1 MLALITALIVTLA
14 LRAAVA
20 WHGAPIAG
28 VLVNPDLMVSS
39 FGLPDWSGPQQG
51 LAFPDRVVKV
61 DGIDLLQMPPLSRPG
76 AWNGAIQ
83 NAFDDGRRSITVE
96 VASRTGATRLIDLAI
111 TPMESTAWWL
121 YGGGLILIG
130 ALYVV
135 TGVIAFSVRPEGRL
149 ARSTA
154 KMTILLGLLFIT
166 VFDYHTSR
174 TLVPFFYVAF
184 ACVPSAL
191 VTLAMRLPD
200 EPPWLASRPWIP
212 LLLDL
217 PGVALALA
225 LNVTHFSGRESHA
238 LSVATSWLLG
248 PGLLAF
254 IAIMVVRYVRSKG
267 ERRDTL
273 RQLFFAMLPA
283 YAVGGIGGLLIALR
297 VGTGA
302 TAFFIVPAFAFTPPS
317 VIVAFIRHDLF
328 GSGALLSRVLT
339 RAIIVAV
346 VGVVAVAVGAGVA
359 TLAGVSLVASLTAAA
374 PAGFLAAGL
383 CHLALGAGDRTIF
396 PSRAAYK
403 PTVAELSEELTLLTS
418 PAEVADATLRTV
430 KRWLPCDAVELRLLT
445 EPDDPTESGDR
456 RIGFAAQPSEA
467 EHTVSATF
475 AGAKLAEILVGKK
488 RGGALYTSD
497 DLDLLKTIANQA
509 GLALAHAYTYEELE
523 RRRREEAAAW
533 KGERSALIETVAA
546 EIAHEVRYPINFFR
560 SVFRSDAEGGN
571 GGRNGGLDAEEREIG
586 REEVERL
593 ERLVAGLRRVA
604 TRQALVRTGTR
615 IKELVTKVEILLRDK
630 LNVAGRGG
638 RRLVLDGDAELA
650 VLCDPDQA
658 VQLLVNLVSNALDA
672 AEDGSAIGVS
682 WSRTRDGAT
691 VIVWDEGPGFGGD
704 ASRIFAP
711 WFTTKPRGTG
721 LGLSIAHRIVR
732 AHGWNITAQRVD
744 ATTKFVIQIPARSL
758 ATPGSSAQEREPQAD
773 EEVA

>member
-1 MLALITALIVTLA
+1 MLALLTALIVTLA

-28 VLVNPDLMVSS
+28 VLVDPELMVSS
-39 FGLPDWSGPQQG
+39 FGLPDWSGPRQG
-51 LAFPDRVVKV
+51 LAYPDRVVRV
-61 DGIDLLQMPPLSRPG
+61 DGIDLLEMPPLRRAS
-76 AWNGAIQ
+76 AWNGAIE
-83 NAFDDGRRSITVE
+83 NAYDDGRRSITVE
-96 VASRTGATRLIDLAI
+96 VASRHGNTRVVDLAI

-130 ALYVV
+130 ALYVA

-217 PGVALALA
+217 PGFALAIA
-225 LNVTHFSGRESHA
+225 LNVTHFSGSESHA
-238 LSVATSWLLG
+238 LTMVTSWLLG

-254 IAIMVVRYVRSKG
+254 IAILVARYVMSQG

-273 RQLFFAMLPA
+273 RRLFFAMLPA
-283 YAVGGIGGLLIALR
+283 YAIGGIGGLLIALR

-302 TAFFIVPAFAFTPPS
+302 IAFFIVPAFALTPPS
-317 VIVAFIRHDLF
+317 VLAAFIRRDLF

-339 RAIIVAV
+339 RVIIVAV
-346 VGVVAVAVGAGVA
+346 VGVVAVAIGAGIA

-374 PAGFLAAGL
+374 PAGFIAAGL

-430 KRWLPCDAVELRLLT
+430 KRWLPCDAVELRLISKA
-445 EPDDPTESGDR
+445 EPEDPSESGDR
-456 RIGFAAQPSEA
+456 KIGFATQPGLT
-467 EHTVSATF
+467 EHIVSSTF
-475 AGAKLAEILVGKK
+475 RGAKLAEILVGKK

-560 SVFRSDAEGGN
+560 SVFRSDAD
-571 GGRNGGLDAEEREIG
+571 GGLDAEEREIG

-630 LNVAGRGG
+630 LAG

-672 AEDGSAIGVS
+672 AGDVSSIGVT
-682 WSRTRDGAT
+682 WSRTREGAT
-691 VIVWDEGPGFGGD
+691 VIVWDQGPGFGAD

-732 AHGWNITAQRVD
+732 AHGWNITAQRAD
-744 ATTKFVIQIPARSL
+744 ATTKFVIQVPARSL
-758 ATPGSSAQEREPQAD
+758 ATPGSSEEDVQAPHAD
-773 EEVA
+773 EEEVA